1 MFLFLDTV
9 LDDIE
14 TAYLA
19 NLRTALLFNPVTR
32 DVLWLQAGRAVPTAH
47 NQSDGGISVGSPS
60 WVVICPVSESNNIAV
75 NRRGSR
81 LGAS

>member
-32 DVLWLQAGRAVPTAH
+32 DVLWGDFENEAPGRQGRP
-47 NQSDGGISVGSPS
+47 NGSQSI
-60 WVVICPVSESNNIAV
+60 
-75 NRRGSR
+75 
-81 LGAS
+81 